1 MALKPSPGPKS
12 AVLSVVLLVNVY
24 SKPSTQQLLN
34 KALFV
39 GRLRRKPGRRGKGTN
54 SRHVW
59 ERTAVHM
66 DLDVCITFDYISHA
80 LLSDGGCLDPWCG
93 WRDPLSLLQTVVLPL
108 AEDTR
113 ARERMWA
120 FLIWTERKEGKTMW
134 FFTFKSVLS
143 MCRARNFTTP
153 ETN

>member
-1 MALKPSPGPKS
+1 MALEPSRGPKS
-12 AVLSVVLLVNVY
+12 TALSVVLLVNVCP
-24 SKPSTQQLLN
+24 KPSTQQMLN

-59 ERTAVHM
+59 ERTAAHM
-66 DLDVCITFDYISHA
+66 DLDVCITFDYVSHA
-80 LLSDGGCLDPWCG
+80 SLSDCGRLDPWCG
-93 WRDPLSLLQTVVLPL
+93 CRASLSLLQTVVLSL

-113 ARERMWA
+113 AREKMWA
-120 FLIWTERKEGKTMW
+120 FLIWTERKEGKMMW

-143 MCRARNFTTP
+143 MCRAGNFTTP
-153 ETN
+153 KTN